1 MPPHCGGTKESNSQN
16 MMYRLRR
23 HYVSPAVML
32 CVLLL
37 QDIFQGFFMFKKRK
51 NTLPTHIGKVG

>member
-1 MPPHCGGTKESNSQN
+1 MPPHRGGTKESNSQN

-23 HYVSPAVML
+23 HYVSPAVTL

-37 QDIFQGFFMFKKRK
+37 QDIFQGFLCPK
-51 NTLPTHIGKVG
+51 NEKTPYLHT